1 MGELAGGWGWEEN
14 GVKKK
19 KKKKEKHDSYFLPD
33 MEDRVLM
40 QKKMTLV
47 SEQCN

>member
-19 KKKKEKHDSYFLPD
+19 EKHDISYFLPD

-40 QKKMTLV
+40 QKKMTR
-47 SEQCN
+47 